1 MRPSTGKPRV
11 FHLIASLNLGGTER
25 QLVEL
30 INRSSCPE
38 RHTVAVFDEPGPL
51 AERLGRPPIL
61 IGPISRQ
68 PRRYVSN
75 LRTISTLRRLV
86 RASDPDVVH
95 AHLGISEVLAA
106 MAVPHGIPIVAAR
119 RGQNVGFDSGPLK
132 IVEGLAHRR
141 SRLLLCNS
149 EHLAAYARRHDLW
162 CPPTSVI
169 YNAVDPDI
177 YRPVE
182 LPSLIRPTIAVVARF
197 KWYKGQSRFLTAM
210 RLAARAVPSLEALL
224 VGDGED
230 KAKLEMEVRAHGL
243 ERNVHFVGRVPD
255 VRPYVARAHAV
266 CLTSDHEGFPNALLE
281 GMAMGRPA
289 IATRVGGIPE
299 LVEDGVSGLLASP
312 KPESIALAIEK
323 LFCTGGLIERMSAA
337 ARARAELFDWPRV
350 VRETENAYQTAI
362 HHRDGR
368 QAAEEGVCAES

>member
-1 MRPSTGKPRV
+1 MRPSPEKPRV

-51 AERLGRPPIL
+51 AERLGRPPVFM
-61 IGPISRQ
+61 GPIARQ
-68 PRRYVSN
+68 PRHFLSN
-75 LRTISTLRRLV
+75 LRTITNLRRLV
-86 RASDPDVVH
+86 RASNPDVVH

-106 MAVPHGIPIVAAR
+106 IAVPPGIPIVAAR
-119 RGQNVGFDSGPLK
+119 RGHNIGFDSGSLK

-169 YNAVDPDI
+169 YNAVDPDT

-182 LPSLIRPTIAVVARF
+182 LPSLNHPTIAVVARF
-197 KWYKGQSRFLTAM
+197 KWYKRQSRFLAAM
-210 RLAARAVPSLEALL
+210 SLAARAVPSLEALL

-230 KAKLEMEVRAHGL
+230 KALLEREVRAHGL

-255 VRPYVARAHAV
+255 VRAYVAAAHAV

-299 LVEDGVSGLLASP
+299 LVEDGVSGLLASTE
-312 KPESIALAIEK
+312 PESIALAIEK
-323 LFCTGGLIERMSAA
+323 LFCTSGLIERMSAA
-337 ARARAELFDWPRV
+337 ARARAEHFDWPRV
-350 VRETENAYQTAI
+350 VRETENAYETAI

-368 QAAEEGVCAES
+368 QAAEEGVCVDS